1 MDGTLVA
8 KYIYDAWGNCT
19 ISGDTTN
26 YALAHANPIRYRG
39 YYYDSETG
47 LGDSWATKL
56 LYQMRTLTVRIICY
70 SLFTPKKGA
79 NRHMEEIEV
88 MLERHEQR
96 IKTLER
102 EMAEMKTVQAEIRSM
117 NDTLVTL
124 TTELKHANEHLA
136 RHEQK
141 IDEIKSVPSQSLQQ
155 IRTAVISALAGGL
168 ISMLLSMVLR

>member
-1 MDGTLVA
+1 M
-8 KYIYDAWGNCT
+8 WGNCT
-19 ISGDTTN
+19 ISGD
-26 YALAHANPIRYRG
+26 AAVAKANPIRYRG
-39 YYYDSETG
+39 YYYDEETG

-70 SLFTPKKGA
+70 SLFTPQKGV
-79 NRHMEEIEV
+79 NRFMEEIEV

-96 IKTLER
+96 IRTLER

-141 IDEIKSVPSQSLQQ
+141 IDEMKRIPGQRLQQ
-155 IRTAVISALAGGL
+155 VSTAVISALAGGL
-168 ISMLLSMVLR
+168 ISMLLSMLRR